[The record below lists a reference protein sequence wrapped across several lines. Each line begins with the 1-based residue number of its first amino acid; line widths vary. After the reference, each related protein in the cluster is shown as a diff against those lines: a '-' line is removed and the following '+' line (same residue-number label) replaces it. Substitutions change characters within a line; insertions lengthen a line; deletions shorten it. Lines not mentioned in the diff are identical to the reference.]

1 MGASPQ
7 TPLNTF
13 SVKVYKKKHIS
24 IFLFSILE
32 MDFDTIIKEIK
43 CERKQI
49 IYIGVG
55 TYAGLKEEDGS
66 LLQKNYHQ
74 YPPFLQSL
82 KNSQADTSLSI
93 LLIDPM
99 QENPPYMVE
108 DKGLV
113 PKYKGLVLNYILPN
127 NITNNLTDDIYTSP
141 DHSLTVYT
149 LRENVYT
156 DPYQKY
162 NDNYLNITEH
172 LRDLNNYAIENN
184 VLFIYHDFT
193 GRNNRFLAEYFDEEI
208 KAHLDHIIYGLGL
221 REDFGCYFD
230 LTDLS
235 SYHPVYQTD
244 QGALKLFNVYDYIVN
259 DKINLM
265 FNTPMLENTSTNT
278 DIVNTHMQRLLVI
291 VTQELNNIVLQ
302 ALRVVFRLI
311 TGEDVKEFDKGAT
324 EYKYLSPEKR
334 AICLN
339 FCREKNYC
347 DLYDFLLTEFGKKL
361 DVVAYINKLDITG
374 REILESITMGDDPF
388 KWYDNVKN
396 FLPITTF

>member
-1 MGASPQ
+1 
-7 TPLNTF
+7 
-13 SVKVYKKKHIS
+13 
-24 IFLFSILE
+24 
-32 MDFDTIIKEIK
+32 MDLQTIIKEIK
-43 CERKQI
+43 SERKNI

-55 TYAGLKEEDGS
+55 TFAGLKETDGS
-66 LLQKNYHQ
+66 LLPKNYHQ

-82 KNSQADTSLSI
+82 KNSQPDLSLSI
-93 LLIDPM
+93 LLIDPN

-127 NITNNLTDDIYTSP
+127 NNLTNDIYTSP
-141 DHSLTVYT
+141 DNSLTLYT
-149 LRENVYT
+149 LRQNVYT
-156 DPYQKY
+156 DPYLKY

-172 LRDLNNYAIENN
+172 LRDLNAYAIEHN

-193 GRNNRFLAEYFDEEI
+193 GRNNRLLAEYFDEEI
-208 KAHLDHIIYGLGL
+208 KAYLDHIIYGLGL

-235 SYHPVYQTD
+235 SYHPDYRTP
-244 QGALKLFNVYDYIVN
+244 QGFIKVFNVYDYIVN

-265 FNTPMLENTSTNT
+265 YNTPMLENTTTNT
-278 DIVNTHMQRLLVI
+278 DIVNTHMQRLLII
-291 VTQELNNIVLQ
+291 VKQDLHNIVLQ

-311 TGEDVKEFDKGAT
+311 TGEEVKEFDKDAT
-324 EYKYLSPEKR
+324 EYKYFSPEKR
-334 AICLN
+334 NLCLN

-361 DVVAYINKLDITG
+361 DVVAFIKKLDMTG
-374 REILESITMGDDPF
+374 REILEFITLGDDPF
-388 KWYDNVKN
+388 KWYDNVKH
-396 FLPITTF
+396 FI